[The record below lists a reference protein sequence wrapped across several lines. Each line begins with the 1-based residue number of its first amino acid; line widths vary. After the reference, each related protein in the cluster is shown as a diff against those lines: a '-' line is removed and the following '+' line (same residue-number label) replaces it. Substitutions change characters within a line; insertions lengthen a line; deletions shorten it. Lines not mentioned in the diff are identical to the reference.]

1 MKYTG
6 EKVSSVMG
14 GICERKS
21 NNVIITGV
29 STDTRK
35 INSGDLF
42 FCIQGENFD
51 GHNFAEKAIE
61 KGAVCVVAH
70 KEIKGDFPV
79 IYVKD
84 TLKAYGRLAGDYKS
98 LYNVKTVA
106 VTGSVGKTS
115 TKEFVAHL
123 AGLAGKTLKNEAN
136 FNNEIGL
143 PLTLFNLDNTYRNLV
158 VEMGM
163 RGKGQINY
171 LCSIAK
177 PKIAV
182 ISNISVCHIEL
193 LGSQDSIA
201 DAKCEILDNLPSD
214 GVGIVNGDSEY
225 LPLMK
230 KRCRCRLY
238 TYGEKETNDIYIK
251 NIEANNEGFVYS
263 LKTPWGDIDNIFI
276 TGIVYH
282 NVINSMPAV
291 AVAKI
296 LGAGNEEIR
305 EKIGQFKNI
314 EKRFNIIDC
323 KDFTLIDDCY
333 NASPLAVEGALKTL
347 DLFKNKRKIA
357 VLGEMY
363 ELGDLEKSSHIHI
376 GQAAKKYGVDKLV
389 CVGPLAKYIGEG
401 FEQTDTIFANMGDEK
416 SDKNIYYFEN
426 SDEAG
431 GFIQTF
437 VKENDVVLVK
447 GSHGVHMEKITEK
460 LLSLNNNN

>member
-14 GICERKS
+14 GSCERKS

-193 LGSQDSIA
+193 LGSIDNIA

-214 GVGIVNGDSEY
+214 GYGIVNGDSEY
-225 LPLMK
+225 LSLMK
-230 KRCRCRLY
+230 ERCKCNLI
-238 TYGEKETNDIYIK
+238 TFGEKKTNDIYVKRIVAK
-251 NIEANNEGFVYS
+251 KEGFVYDLS
-263 LKTPWGDIDNIFI
+263 TPWGDIDSIFLP
-276 TGIVYH
+276 GIVYH
-282 NVINSMPAV
+282 NVTNSMPAV
-291 AVAKI
+291 ATAKI
-296 LGAGNEEIR
+296 LGAENDAIR
-305 EKIGQFKNI
+305 EKIAEFKNI

-323 KDFTLIDDCY
+323 GDYTVIDDSY

-347 DLFKNKRKIA
+347 RLFDCKRKIA
-357 VLGEMY
+357 CLGEMY
-363 ELGDLEKSSHIHI
+363 ELGEEEADFHRFVGKV
-376 GQAAKKYGVDKLV
+376 AKDCGIDELV

-401 FEQTDTIFANMGDEK
+401 FDNEEK
-416 SDKNIYYFEN
+416 TVTCKDSR
-426 SDEAG
+426 EAG
-431 GFIQTF
+431 DFMKNYIKKGDT
-437 VKENDVVLVK
+437 VLIK
-447 GSHGVHMEKITEK
+447 GSHGVRMEKITEE
-460 LLSLNNNN
+460 LVSLIKNRKY